1 MGFGGG
7 GGRLWQ
13 GSNNAAITL
22 EGNQS
27 GGETKPC
34 PDRWLP
40 PWMEAGSCRGTDY
53 RSHLE
58 LRAAV
63 ATIRA
68 CSERVALCRPA
79 KPPPPLPLHHQSAV
93 QMFSSRVGL
102 FACEELPVVQSS
114 GAALSPPESFSF
126 PPPPPGTDPA
136 VCFGLGA
143 NRSQSCP
150 RLRGGRC
157 QSRQPRTTCGHA
169 ALRRAAACKHSFGAA
184 VLCNSRPERRAN
196 ASAGSVFPMVR
207 AELSSL
213 SRRRFDAPQCC
224 CSSAALPRTGALCS
238 LPPHPGMGRG
248 GRCGAA
254 AAGQS
259 FTSNRGY
266 QRGGCCPG
274 LTAALIN
281 GGS

>member
-1 MGFGGG
+1 MGG

-63 ATIRA
+63 GTIRA

-79 KPPPPLPLHHQSAV
+79 KPPPPLPQHHQSAV

-114 GAALSPPESFSF
+114 GAALSPPESLSF
-126 PPPPPGTDPA
+126 PPPPPRHGSCC
-136 VCFGLGA
+136 VFWLWSE
-143 NRSQSCP
+143 SQP
-150 RLRGGRC
+150 KLPQVEGR
-157 QSRQPRTTCGHA
+157 
-169 ALRRAAACKHSFGAA
+169 
-184 VLCNSRPERRAN
+184 
-196 ASAGSVFPMVR
+196 
-207 AELSSL
+207 SL
-213 SRRRFDAPQCC
+213 SEQAAPHCLWA
-224 CSSAALPRTGALCS
+224 CSSAPCCCLQAQLWGCSALQQRT
-238 LPPHPGMGRG
+238 
-248 GRCGAA
+248 
-254 AAGQS
+254 
-259 FTSNRGY
+259 
-266 QRGGCCPG
+266 
-274 LTAALIN
+274 
-281 GGS
+281 